1 MNKMKPLIITATP
14 NICWLHPEIKYPLTT
29 EEVVE
34 EAVKCREAG
43 ASILHIHSEGKIIP
57 VADGVRA
64 KTDLLLQGGMS
75 SIDLEGRRDMFL
87 SRYDMIS
94 VTITHH
100 SEAFA
105 EVNIDMLHPLKEVE
119 EYCEECKK
127 FNMKPELE
135 VWGTGALYVI
145 ERLEEKNL
153 LEAPYI
159 ITQFF
164 GWPGGAWT
172 PPTVEEYYYRRRLE
186 PANAVCF
193 NSIMH
198 KDQLKILVNAIIN
211 GDNVRVGTE
220 DWPYDVNGKPCA
232 THELVAQIAAISRSL
247 GREVATPEQ
256 AREIL
261 GLQKK

>member
-1 MNKMKPLIITATP
+1 MKNLKPLIITATP
-14 NICWLHPEIKYPLTT
+14 NTCWLHPEIKYPLTT

-43 ASILHIHSEGKIIP
+43 AAVLHIHSEGKFIP
-57 VADGVRA
+57 VAEGVRA
-64 KTDLLLQGGMS
+64 NTDMLLQGGMS

-87 SRYDMIS
+87 NGYDMIS

-100 SEAFA
+100 SENFK
-105 EVNIDMLHPLKEVE
+105 EVDIDMIHTQKEVE
-119 EYCEECKK
+119 DYCIECKK

-135 VWGTGALYVI
+135 VWGTGSFYVI
-145 ERLEEKNL
+145 KKLEEKNL

-159 ITQFF
+159 VTQFF
-164 GWPGGAWT
+164 GWPGGAWS

-186 PANAVCF
+186 PANAVCS
-193 NSIMH
+193 NSLMH
-198 KDQLKILVNAIIN
+198 EDQLKILVTAIMN

-220 DWPYDVNGKPCA
+220 DWPYDINGKPCA
-232 THELVAQIAAISRSL
+232 AYELVAQIAAISRSL